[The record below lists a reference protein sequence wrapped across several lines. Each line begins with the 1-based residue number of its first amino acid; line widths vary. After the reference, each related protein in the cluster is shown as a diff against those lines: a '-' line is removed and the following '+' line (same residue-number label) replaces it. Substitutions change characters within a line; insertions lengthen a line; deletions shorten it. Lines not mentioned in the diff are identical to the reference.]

1 MERKIKNVNE
11 VRVFLNENIEIFNKK
26 TGNEIPLFEKDIN
39 LNGRFRKK
47 VACYRFYIKENSQKT
62 ILPYDMQISKSFFKN
77 ATNEKLEYVL
87 KHELAHY
94 IANEL
99 HDDNCNHDDRWKEV
113 CKHLEISD
121 SLQVKL
127 KYEERND
134 KYFVICPVDGIIGT
148 VSRLTESKKEAFKGA
163 ICKKCGSHV
172 VLYDRRKK
180 VFLGDKEIIERMN
193 LLKLNLE
200 EIK

>member
-1 MERKIKNVNE
+1 MERRIKNINDVKE
-11 VRVFLNENIEIFNKK
+11 FLNRNIEMFNKK

-39 LNGRFRKK
+39 LNGRFKKK
-47 VACYRFYIKENSQKT
+47 VACYRFYLTRNSKK
-62 ILPYDMQISKSFFKN
+62 IVPCDMQISKSFFRN

-113 CKHLEISD
+113 CKYLEISD
-121 SLQVKL
+121 SLKVKL

-134 KYFVICPVDGIIGT
+134 KYFVICPKDGIIGT
-148 VSRLTESKKEAFKGA
+148 VSKLTESKKQAFKGA
-163 ICKKCGSHV
+163 SCKKCGSHV

-180 VFLGDKEIIERMN
+180 VFLSDNKEIIEQVN
-193 LLKLNLE
+193 LLNLSL
-200 EIK
+200 

>member
-11 VRVFLNENIEIFNKK
+11 VRVFLNENIEMFNKK

-39 LNGRFRKK
+39 LNGRFKKK
-47 VACYRFYIKENSQKT
+47 VACYRFYLTRNSKK
-62 ILPYDMQISKSFFKN
+62 IVPCDMQISKSFFRN

-113 CKHLEISD
+113 CKYLEISD
-121 SLQVKL
+121 SLKVKL

-134 KYFVICPVDGIIGT
+134 KYFVICPKDGIIGT
-148 VSRLTESKKEAFKGA
+148 VSKLTESKKQAFKGA
-163 ICKKCGSHV
+163 SCKKCGSHV

-180 VFLGDKEIIERMN
+180 VFLSDNKEIIEQVN
-193 LLKLNLE
+193 LLNLSL
-200 EIK
+200 

>member
-1 MERKIKNVNE
+1 MERRIKNVNE
-11 VRVFLNENIEIFNKK
+11 IRVFLNENIEIFNKK

-47 VACYRFYIKENSQKT
+47 VACYRFYLTKGSKKIK
-62 ILPYDMQISKSFFKN
+62 PCDMQISKSFFRN

-134 KYFVICPVDGIIGT
+134 KYFVICPEDGIIGT

-163 ICKKCGSHV
+163 SCKKCGSYV

-180 VFLGDKEIIERMN
+180 AFLSDDKEIIEQIN
-193 LLKLNLE
+193 LLNLSL
-200 EIK
+200 

>member
-1 MERKIKNVNE
+1 MERRIKNVNE
-11 VRVFLNENIEIFNKK
+11 VRVFLNENIEMFNKK
-26 TGNEIPLFEKDIN
+26 TGNEIPLFEKDIT
-39 LNGRFRKK
+39 LNGRFKKK
-47 VACYRFYIKENSQKT
+47 VACYRFYLTRNSKK
-62 ILPYDMQISKSFFKN
+62 IVPCDMQISKSFFRN

-134 KYFVICPVDGIIGT
+134 KYFVICPEDGIIGT
-148 VSRLTESKKEAFKGA
+148 VSKLTESKKEAFKGA
-163 ICKKCGSHV
+163 TCKKCGSHV

-180 VFLGDKEIIERMN
+180 VFLSDDEEIIEQIN
-193 LLKLNLE
+193 LLNLSL
-200 EIK
+200 

>member
-1 MERKIKNVNE
+1 MERRIKNVNE
-11 VRVFLNENIEIFNKK
+11 VRVFFNENIEMFNKK

-39 LNGRFRKK
+39 LNGRFKKK
-47 VACYRFYIKENSQKT
+47 VACYRFYLTRNSKK
-62 ILPYDMQISKSFFKN
+62 IVPCDMQISKSFFRN

-113 CKHLEISD
+113 CKYLEISD
-121 SLQVKL
+121 SLKVKL

-134 KYFVICPVDGIIGT
+134 KYFVICPKDGIIGT
-148 VSRLTESKKEAFKGA
+148 VSKLTESKKQAFKGA
-163 ICKKCGSHV
+163 SCKKCGSHV

-180 VFLGDKEIIERMN
+180 VFLSDNKEIIEQVN
-193 LLKLNLE
+193 LLNLSL
-200 EIK
+200 

>member
-11 VRVFLNENIEIFNKK
+11 VRVFLNENIEMFNKR

-39 LNGRFRKK
+39 LNGRFKKK
-47 VACYRFYIKENSQKT
+47 VACYRFYLTKNGKKIV
-62 ILPYDMQISKSFFKN
+62 PYDIQISKSFFRN

-113 CKHLEISD
+113 CKYLEISD

-134 KYFVICPVDGIIGT
+134 KYFVICQKDGIIGT
-148 VSRLTESKKEAFKGA
+148 VSKLTESKKQAFKGA
-163 ICKKCGSHV
+163 SCKKCGSHV

-180 VFLGDKEIIERMN
+180 VFLSDNKEIIEQVN
-193 LLKLNLE
+193 LLNLSL
-200 EIK
+200 

>member
-1 MERKIKNVNE
+1 MERRIKNVNE
-11 VRVFLNENIEIFNKK
+11 VRVFLNENIEMFNKK

-47 VACYRFYIKENSQKT
+47 VACYRFYITGSVKK

-121 SLQVKL
+121 SLKVKL
-127 KYEERND
+127 KYEEKND

-163 ICKKCGSHV
+163 SCKKCGNYV

-180 VFLGDKEIIERMN
+180 VFLSDNKEIIEQVN
-193 LLKLNLE
+193 LLNLSL
-200 EIK
+200 

>member
-1 MERKIKNVNE
+1 MERRIKNVND
-11 VRVFLNENIEIFNKK
+11 VRVFLNENIEMFNEK

-39 LNGRFRKK
+39 LNGRFKKK
-47 VACYRFYIKENSQKT
+47 VACYRFYITGSVKK
-62 ILPYDMQISKSFFKN
+62 ILPYDMQISKSFFRN

-121 SLQVKL
+121 SLKVKL
-127 KYEERND
+127 KYEEKND
-134 KYFVICPVDGIIGT
+134 KYFVICPKDGIIGT
-148 VSRLTESKKEAFKGA
+148 VSKLTESKKQAFKGA
-163 ICKKCGSHV
+163 SCKKCGSHV

-180 VFLGDKEIIERMN
+180 VFLTDDKETIEQIS
-193 LLKLNLE
+193 LLNLSL
-200 EIK
+200 

>member
-1 MERKIKNVNE
+1 MERRIKNVNE
-11 VRVFLNENIEIFNKK
+11 VRVFLNENIKMFNKK

-39 LNGRFRKK
+39 LNGRFKKK
-47 VACYRFYIKENSQKT
+47 VACYRFYLTKNAKKVV
-62 ILPYDMQISKSFFKN
+62 PYDMQISKSFFRN

-113 CKHLEISD
+113 CKYLEISD
-121 SLQVKL
+121 SLKVKL

-134 KYFVICPVDGIIGT
+134 KYFVICSKDGIIGT
-148 VSRLTESKKEAFKGA
+148 VSKLTESKKQAFKGA
-163 ICKKCGSHV
+163 SCKKCGSHV

-180 VFLGDKEIIERMN
+180 VFLSDNKEIIEQVN
-193 LLKLNLE
+193 LLNLSL
-200 EIK
+200 

>member
-1 MERKIKNVNE
+1 MMERRIKNVNE
-11 VRVFLNENIEIFNKK
+11 IRVFLNENIEIFNKK

-47 VACYRFYIKENSQKT
+47 VACYRFYLTKNVKKIV
-62 ILPYDMQISKSFFKN
+62 PYDMQISKSFFRN

-121 SLQVKL
+121 SLKMKVEYKE
-127 KYEERND
+127 KND
-134 KYFVICPVDGIIGT
+134 KYFVICPKDGIIGT
-148 VSRLTESKKEAFKGA
+148 VSRLTESKKQAFKGA
-163 ICKKCGSHV
+163 SCKKCGSHV

-180 VFLGDKEIIERMN
+180 VFLSDDEDVIEQISS
-193 LLKLNLE
+193 LNLE
-200 EIK
+200 F

>member
-1 MERKIKNVNE
+1 MERRIKNVNE

-47 VACYRFYIKENSQKT
+47 VACYRFYLTKNVKKIV
-62 ILPYDMQISKSFFKN
+62 PCDMQISKSFFRN

-121 SLQVKL
+121 SLKMKVEYKE
-127 KYEERND
+127 KND
-134 KYFVICPVDGIIGT
+134 KYYVICPKHGIIGT

-163 ICKKCGSHV
+163 SCKKCGNYV

-180 VFLGDKEIIERMN
+180 VFLTDDEEMIKQIS
-193 LLKLNLE
+193 LLSLSL
-200 EIK
+200 

>member
-1 MERKIKNVNE
+1 MERRIKNVNE
-11 VRVFLNENIEIFNKK
+11 VRVFLNENIEMFNKK
-26 TGNEIPLFEKDIN
+26 TENEIPLFEKDIN
-39 LNGRFRKK
+39 LNGRFKKK
-47 VACYRFYIKENSQKT
+47 VACYRFYLTRNSKK
-62 ILPYDMQISKSFFKN
+62 IVPCDMQISKSFFRN

-113 CKHLEISD
+113 CKYLEISD
-121 SLQVKL
+121 SLKVKL

-134 KYFVICPVDGIIGT
+134 KYFVICPKDGIIGT

-163 ICKKCGSHV
+163 SCKKCGNYV

-180 VFLGDKEIIERMN
+180 VFLSDNKEMIKQIS
-193 LLKLNLE
+193 LNLE

>member
-1 MERKIKNVNE
+1 MERRIKNVNE
-11 VRVFLNENIEIFNKK
+11 VRVFLNENIEMFNKR

-47 VACYRFYIKENSQKT
+47 VACYRFYITESSKKT
-62 ILPYDMQISKSFFKN
+62 ILPYDIQISKSFFRN

-121 SLQVKL
+121 SLKVKL

-163 ICKKCGSHV
+163 SCKKCGNYV

-180 VFLGDKEIIERMN
+180 VFLSDDKEIIEQIS
-193 LLKLNLE
+193 LNLE

>member
-1 MERKIKNVNE
+1 MERRIKNVNE
-11 VRVFLNENIEIFNKK
+11 VRVFLNENIEMFNKK
-26 TGNEIPLFEKDIN
+26 TGNEIPLFEKDIT
-39 LNGRFRKK
+39 LNGRFKKK
-47 VACYRFYIKENSQKT
+47 VACYRFYLTRNSKK
-62 ILPYDMQISKSFFKN
+62 IVPCDMQISKSFFRN

-99 HDDNCNHDDRWKEV
+99 HDDNCNHDNRWKEV

-121 SLQVKL
+121 SLRVKL

-134 KYFVICPVDGIIGT
+134 KYFVICPEDGIIGT
-148 VSRLTESKKEAFKGA
+148 VSRLTESKKQAFKGA
-163 ICKKCGSHV
+163 TCKKCGSHV

-180 VFLGDKEIIERMN
+180 VFLSDNKEVIEQVN
-193 LLKLNLE
+193 LLNLSL
-200 EIK
+200 

>member
-11 VRVFLNENIEIFNKK
+11 VRVFLNENIEMFNKK
-26 TGNEIPLFEKDIN
+26 TGNEIPLFEKDIT
-39 LNGRFRKK
+39 LNGRFKKK
-47 VACYRFYIKENSQKT
+47 VACYRFYLTRNSKK
-62 ILPYDMQISKSFFKN
+62 IVPCDMQISKSFFRN

-113 CKHLEISD
+113 CKYLEISD
-121 SLQVKL
+121 SLKVKL

-134 KYFVICPVDGIIGT
+134 KYFVICPKDGIIGT
-148 VSRLTESKKEAFKGA
+148 VSKLTESKKQAFKGA
-163 ICKKCGSHV
+163 SCKKCGSHV

-180 VFLGDKEIIERMN
+180 VFLSDNKEIIEQVN
-193 LLKLNLE
+193 LLNLSL
-200 EIK
+200 

>member
-1 MERKIKNVNE
+1 MERRIKNVNDVKE
-11 VRVFLNENIEIFNKK
+11 FLNNNIEMFNEK
-26 TGNEIPLFEKDIN
+26 TKNEIPLFEKDIT

-47 VACYRFYIKENSQKT
+47 VACYRFYLTRNSKK
-62 ILPYDMQISKSFFKN
+62 IVPCDMQISKSFFRN

-113 CKHLEISD
+113 CKYLEISD
-121 SLQVKL
+121 SLKVKL

-134 KYFVICPVDGIIGT
+134 KYFVICPKDGIIGT
-148 VSRLTESKKEAFKGA
+148 VSKLTESKKQAFKGA
-163 ICKKCGSHV
+163 SCKKCGSHV

-180 VFLGDKEIIERMN
+180 VFLSDNKEIIEQVN
-193 LLKLNLE
+193 LLNLSL
-200 EIK
+200 

>member
-1 MERKIKNVNE
+1 MERRIKNVNE
-11 VRVFLNENIEIFNKK
+11 VRVFLNENIEMFNKK
-26 TGNEIPLFEKDIN
+26 TENEIPLFEKDIN

-47 VACYRFYIKENSQKT
+47 VACYRFYLTKGSKKIK
-62 ILPYDMQISKSFFKN
+62 PCDMQISKSFFRN

-134 KYFVICPVDGIIGT
+134 KYFVICPEDGIIGT

-163 ICKKCGSHV
+163 SCKKCGSYV

-180 VFLGDKEIIERMN
+180 AFLSDDKEIIEQIN
-193 LLKLNLE
+193 LNLGE
-200 EIK
+200 MK

>member
-1 MERKIKNVNE
+1 MERRIKNVNE
-11 VRVFLNENIEIFNKK
+11 VRVFLNENIEMFNKK

-39 LNGRFRKK
+39 LNGRFKKK
-47 VACYRFYIKENSQKT
+47 VACYRFYLTRISKK
-62 ILPYDMQISKSFFKN
+62 IVPCDMQISKSFFRN

-113 CKHLEISD
+113 CKYLEISD
-121 SLQVKL
+121 SLKVKL

-134 KYFVICPVDGIIGT
+134 KYFVICPKDGIIGT
-148 VSRLTESKKEAFKGA
+148 VSKLTESKKQAFKGA
-163 ICKKCGSHV
+163 SCKKCGSHV

-180 VFLGDKEIIERMN
+180 VFLSDNKEIIEQVN
-193 LLKLNLE
+193 LLNLSL
-200 EIK
+200 

>member
-39 LNGRFRKK
+39 LNGRFKKK
-47 VACYRFYIKENSQKT
+47 VACYRFYLTKNGKKIV
-62 ILPYDMQISKSFFKN
+62 PYDIQISKSFFRN

-113 CKHLEISD
+113 CKYLEISD

-134 KYFVICPVDGIIGT
+134 KYFVICPKDGIIGT
-148 VSRLTESKKEAFKGA
+148 VSKLTESKKQAFKGA
-163 ICKKCGSHV
+163 SCKKCGSHV

-180 VFLGDKEIIERMN
+180 VFLSDNKEIIEQVN
-193 LLKLNLE
+193 LLNLSL
-200 EIK
+200 

>member
-1 MERKIKNVNE
+1 MKRKIKNVNE
-11 VRVFLNENIEIFNKK
+11 VRVFLNENIEMFNKK

-47 VACYRFYIKENSQKT
+47 VACYRFYITGSVKK

-121 SLQVKL
+121 SLKVKL
-127 KYEERND
+127 KYEEKND

-163 ICKKCGSHV
+163 SCKKCGNYV

-180 VFLGDKEIIERMN
+180 VFLSDNKEIIEQVN
-193 LLKLNLE
+193 LLNLSL
-200 EIK
+200 

>member
-39 LNGRFRKK
+39 LNGRFKKK
-47 VACYRFYIKENSQKT
+47 VACYRFYLTRNSKK
-62 ILPYDMQISKSFFKN
+62 IVPCDMQISKSFFRN

-113 CKHLEISD
+113 CKYLEISD
-121 SLQVKL
+121 SLKVKL

-134 KYFVICPVDGIIGT
+134 KYFVICPKDGIIGT
-148 VSRLTESKKEAFKGA
+148 VSKLTESKKQAFKGA
-163 ICKKCGSHV
+163 SCKKCGSHV

-180 VFLGDKEIIERMN
+180 VFLSDNKEIIEQVN
-193 LLKLNLE
+193 LLNLSL
-200 EIK
+200 